1 MPARPERS
9 SRASDV
15 PRLTEIAFGSARP
28 VDGYGPGFFRVG
40 GEVIEGACLVGAD
53 GARGWAGYDDTA
65 PILGLDIDV
74 LILGTGPAI
83 AHPPAAFRAAV
94 EGAGIGMEITD
105 SATAARL
112 YNLLLA
118 EGRRVAAALIPV
130 GARP

>member
-1 MPARPERS
+1 M
-9 SRASDV
+9 

-53 GARGWAGYDDTA
+53 GAGAWAGYDDTGA
-65 PILGLDIDV
+65 ILGLDIDV
-74 LILGTGPAI
+74 LIVGTGPAI
-83 AHPPAAFRAAV
+83 AHPPPAFRAAI
-94 EGAGIGMEITD
+94 EAAGIGIELTD

-118 EGRRVAAALIPV
+118 EGRRVACALLPV